1 MDSRIALQKDT
12 LLDGSYLVAR
22 VIAAGGFGVTYEAE
36 DVKLHT
42 RVALKEYYPADFGE
56 RDNTMHVRPKSASH
70 RKTFEWGRSSFL
82 QEAQTLA
89 RLRHSSIVRV
99 TRVLRG
105 VLHCLH
111 GDGIRAR

>member
-1 MDSRIALQKDT
+1 VDA
-12 LLDGSYLVAR
+12 
-22 VIAAGGFGVTYEAE
+22 IAAGGFGITYEAQN
-36 DVKLHT
+36 VKLHT

-89 RLRHSSIVRV
+89 RFHHSSIVR
-99 TRVLRG
+99 
-105 VLHCLH
+105 LHASSRRSPLPTW
-111 GDGIRAR
+111 